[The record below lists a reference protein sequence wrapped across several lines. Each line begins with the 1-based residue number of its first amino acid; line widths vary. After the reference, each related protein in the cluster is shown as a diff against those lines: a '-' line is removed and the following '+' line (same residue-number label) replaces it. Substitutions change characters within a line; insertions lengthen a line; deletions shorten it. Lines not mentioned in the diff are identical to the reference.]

1 MCEKVRE
8 RKGEC
13 AAAHARE
20 GREILTGKAD
30 GLAGRSRKTID
41 RVSVTE
47 TPLTKT
53 VDFLAF
59 FTFTFKAKFCLGRR
73 RKTERERKEFLSR

>member
-1 MCEKVRE
+1 VCEKVRE

-13 AAAHARE
+13 AAAQARE

-30 GLAGRSRKTID
+30 GLAGRSLKTID

-53 VDFLAF
+53 VDFWPFLLLLLKQNF
-59 FTFTFKAKFCLGRR
+59 VWEEKE
-73 RKTERERKEFLSR
+73 KTEREEGRSF